1 MKQSLERIKLAQP
14 NKAYRALKISFWS
27 LVFVSVP
34 GHGLA
39 AAEPTTYESTLLR
52 VIETM
57 QNGHLDPAR
66 ILVESLLTDYPH
78 SRTAKLL
85 YADILATQGGRLP
98 LGERTIHTRE
108 RAALDD
114 LQNQLQVRWRYQ
126 SSQSKPND
134 NLLPSRLLLPGRDTH
149 YLIYVDL
156 PESRLYVYRHQKGR
170 LIHLHNY
177 YVTIGKNGIGKQVEG
192 DRKTPVGVYRI
203 TSFIPDAELPPRYGP
218 GALPIDYP
226 NSIDRMTQRTGYGI
240 WLHGTEPGYVN
251 RGPYA
256 SDGCVTLS
264 NHEFE
269 HLRKITGNTTDIP
282 VILDH
287 APVWLTRKDLPKRR
301 ANAIAAVQQWH
312 SSWLR
317 IDKAGLAKVYRA
329 MSAAHLEEALR
340 NPSQE
345 RPLSPLTA
353 DWNYPTIPDIELMG
367 YPHSIETFLARLTF
381 KNADGSRLIINQY
394 WQHDADKNWQVMA
407 ERRHIQ

>member
-1 MKQSLERIKLAQP
+1 MKQSLERIKLTQP
-14 NKAYRALKISFWS
+14 KKAYRALNISFWS

-126 SSQSKPND
+126 SNQSKPND

-156 PESRLYVYRHQKGR
+156 PESRLYVYRHHKGR

-177 YVTIGKNGIGKQVEG
+177 YVTIGKNGIGKQIEG

-269 HLRKITGNTTDIP
+269 HLRNITGNTTDIP

-329 MSAAHLEEALR
+329 MNAAHLEEALR

-394 WQHDADKNWQVMA
+394 WQHDANKNWQVMA